1 MSIDMTSKD
10 AERADLGTDAATPQQ
25 IPIRGWLQVIRR
37 AWEESKSDQVP
48 LLAAGVAF
56 FSFLSL
62 FPAMIAAVMVYGLVR
77 DPGEVSAQ
85 AQELADTLPDD
96 AASLLTTQMEKIA
109 STPQA
114 SLGLGLMVS
123 LVLALWAA
131 SGGVGNIITS
141 INLAYSEDETR
152 GLVKRKALA
161 LGLTAG
167 AIVFVLLAVALVA
180 VAPPVLDSLVGSG
193 PLRWV
198 LEAIRWTLLLIAMSV
213 MLAVLYRIAPD
224 RRAPKFRWVSV
235 GALVAT
241 VIWLLASFG
250 FSIYVENFGSYGETY
265 GALAGVVV
273 LLLWLWITMFVVL
286 FGAEINAESEHQ
298 TTADTTVGENQPIG
312 KREAVK
318 ADTVANQ

>member
-1 MSIDMTSKD
+1 
-10 AERADLGTDAATPQQ
+10 
-25 IPIRGWLQVIRR
+25 
-37 AWEESKSDQVP
+37 
-48 LLAAGVAF
+48 
-56 FSFLSL
+56 
-62 FPAMIAAVMVYGLVR
+62 
-77 DPGEVSAQ
+77 
-85 AQELADTLPDD
+85 
-96 AASLLTTQMEKIA
+96 
-109 STPQA
+109 
-114 SLGLGLMVS
+114 
-123 LVLALWAA
+123 
-131 SGGVGNIITS
+131 
-141 INLAYSEDETR
+141 
-152 GLVKRKALA
+152 
-161 LGLTAG
+161 
-167 AIVFVLLAVALVA
+167 
-180 VAPPVLDSLVGSG
+180 
-193 PLRWV
+193 V

>member
-10 AERADLGTDAATPQQ
+10 AERDDLGTDAATPQQ
-25 IPIRGWLQVIRR
+25 IPMRGWLQVTRR

-62 FPAMIAAVMVYGLVR
+62 FPAMIAAVMVYGLAR
-77 DPGEVSAQ
+77 DPDEVSAQ
-85 AQELADTLPDD
+85 TQELADTLPDD

-109 STPQA
+109 ATPRG

-180 VAPPVLDSLVGSG
+180 VAPPLLDSMVGSG
-193 PLRWV
+193 PLRWA
-198 LEAIRWTLLLIAMSV
+198 LEVIRWTLLLVAMSV

-265 GALAGVVV
+265 GTLAGVVV